1 MPSIKIANQGTS
13 ANALTGLKAAK
24 ISRPS
29 LVSMFCAAVTVTD
42 TVGFSIGD
50 REILVQTVG
59 NPNLET
65 TDVVDAGGRDQMV
78 FSEPAEA
85 GEELFMPVTVTTA
98 VGLLVVVD
106 EL

>member
-1 MPSIKIANQGTS
+1 MPSIKIANQATS

-29 LVSMFCAAVTVTD
+29 LVSMWCAAVTVTD

-50 REILVQTVG
+50 RELLVQTVG
-59 NPNLET
+59 NPNIEVAADIVSVNT
-65 TDVVDAGGRDQMV
+65 DQMV

-85 GEELFMPVTVTTA
+85 GEELFMPVTTGTA